1 MNGILDEIELFCK
14 KEVVPYL
21 SSTKGQPD
29 YPASILRKMGEIGL
43 FGINIPEEF
52 GGSKLPISLNLQV
65 NRIISKYWLALPA
78 LYGTH
83 LRANQYFLELG
94 TAEQKSNYLPQM
106 ASGESIVAHAYH
118 EKAIKDPLKFRTQIS
133 EKDGK
138 FFLSGTKEW
147 VTNARDCDFMIVVA
161 RNLCA
166 NQPKKSMCSA
176 VIIDKKMEG
185 VSICDEHHRR
195 GIEGVSLARVNFNNV
210 HLDESSFIGGSKISA
225 LEFISSFRPISSL
238 NFAARC
244 AGVAE
249 TLVEMTKPY
258 LMLDERNEEAKGVIY
273 YKWSEIQMIKESIS
287 SYFEQAVVKNREG
300 NLSKSDAHRTKVFC
314 SQSLES
320 LVSKV
325 RMLCGG
331 TGYASD
337 DFLLVQQ
344 LNDAGSLS
352 LIDTPND
359 ILLTW
364 SGKDDLNGS

>member
-1 MNGILDEIELFCK
+1 MNDVLDEIDLFCK
-14 KEVVPYL
+14 KEVVSYL
-21 SSTKGQPD
+21 SSNRGKPK
-29 YPASILRKMGEIGL
+29 YPKNIIRKMGEIGL

-52 GGSKLPISLNLQV
+52 GGSKLPISLNLQI
-65 NRIISKYWLALPA
+65 NRTISKYWLALPA

-94 TAEQKSNYLPQM
+94 TAEQKANYLPRM
-106 ASGESIVAHAYH
+106 ATGENIAAHAYH
-118 EKAIKDPLKFRTQIS
+118 EKAIKDPLKFRTNIS
-133 EKDGK
+133 EESGK
-138 FFLSGTKEW
+138 FLLSGTKEW
-147 VTNARDCDFMIVVA
+147 VTNAQDCDFMIVVA
-161 RNLCA
+161 RRLCA
-166 NQPKKSMCSA
+166 NQPEKEMCSA
-176 VIIDKKMEG
+176 VIIDKGMEG

-210 HLDESSFIGGSKISA
+210 QLEESNFIGGSGVSA
-225 LEFISSFRPISSL
+225 LEFISNFRPISSL

-249 TLVEMTKPY
+249 TIVAMTRPY
-258 LMLDERNEEAKGVIY
+258 LMIEERDEVAKGVIY
-273 YKWSEIQMIKESIS
+273 YKWSEIQMINESIS
-287 SYFEQAVVKNREG
+287 SYFEQSVIKNREG
-300 NLSKSDAHRTKVFC
+300 KLSKSEAHRTKVFC
-314 SQSLES
+314 SQSLQD
-320 LVSKV
+320 LVSKA

-331 TGYASD
+331 TGYAGD

-364 SGKDDLNGS
+364 SGRDDLNGA